1 MEFFYEILFLCTSGS
16 LKLLYISRVYYDIT
30 NITDNTK
37 INDIVQIF
45 KEDIYIWCKANTSII
60 IWV

>member
-1 MEFFYEILFLCTSGS
+1 MYSRILTITFMSW
-16 LKLLYISRVYYDIT
+16 VYYDII
-30 NITDNTK
+30 NITDITK

-45 KEDIYIWCKANTSII
+45 KEEIYIQCKANTSII